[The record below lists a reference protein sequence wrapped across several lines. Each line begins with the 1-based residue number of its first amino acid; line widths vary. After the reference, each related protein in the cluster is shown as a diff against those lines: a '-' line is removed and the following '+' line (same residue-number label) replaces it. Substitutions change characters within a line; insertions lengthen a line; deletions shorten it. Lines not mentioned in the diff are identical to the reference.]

1 MIEHLNQLRDRA
13 LQALSAGNLQLQD
26 LTPLQQRNVDEVLEE
41 LRIYQAELEI
51 QNHSLLAMQADLQ
64 VSQHLYQ
71 TLFES
76 LPVAAMVLDNR
87 GVIQQV
93 NQQAMVLL
101 ALPKRKHFINH
112 SVYRYFPQQGATWL
126 AQVLTRARVSLMGE
140 QLDVFT
146 AEGTQAVAAYV
157 VKLPQHPDAIDETRF
172 ILLLADLSVE
182 IAKKEQW
189 QLFES
194 IINNSPTLIYAFDR
208 DDKCILANQKAYDYL
223 MPGEMNP
230 MIGLPR
236 STLFSAEDSAA
247 HFEYDGLIYNTEHP
261 ISYEESIQRNGKTLH
276 LLSHKFPLTN
286 LQGDI
291 YAVAGISTDITLQ
304 RESEM
309 RLKIALQVFSQ
320 GQEGI
325 IICDSNN
332 QILSVNHAFEKITGH
347 TEAQV
352 IGKNPRLL
360 GSGKHSLA
368 FYQAMW
374 QSVLDTGIWQ
384 GEIWN
389 RRKNGDTYPQFLTIS
404 VVYDHQHQPSH
415 YLGVFSD
422 ITARKLAEEEVQ
434 QLAFYDSLTGTAN
447 RFLLRERIEQT
458 LRQAV
463 RLPETAF
470 SVLFIDLDHF
480 KEVNDVFGH
489 DAGDALLKQV
499 TERIQKH
506 IREQDTLSRF
516 GGDEFVLFLNGITPN
531 QAIEKAKSLIAE
543 LLTNYWIN
551 EQQLNISASIGVV
564 HYPLHGQDYETLLK
578 HADVAMY
585 QAKHQG
591 RNAFALFDYW
601 MTQSSQEFMS
611 IDVALRQAIENQQLR
626 LAFQPQINAQTQQWV
641 GVEALL
647 RWQHPVLGDVSPSV
661 FIPVAEKSD
670 LIKDLTNWVLKESL
684 QALQTLT
691 AIKLG
696 VNTRICVNISAR
708 ELMQDDFV
716 QRIQAQFEQFPGV
729 APYRLEL
736 ELTERIA
743 IQDAQKVSN
752 VLHSLKAIGV
762 RLALDDFGVGFS
774 SLSILKILPLDVLK
788 IDMSFACGVVSHP
801 QDAAVC
807 NAIIAMANAL
817 GLQTVAE
824 GVETQAQA
832 QFFSQNGA
840 TLLQGY
846 LFAKPMFF
854 DALVT
859 CLNELNAPSQLILL
873 DSN

>member
-1 MIEHLNQLRDRA
+1 M
-13 LQALSAGNLQLQD
+13 SAGNLQLQD

-126 AQVLTRARVSLMGE
+126 AQVITRARVSLMGE

-157 VKLPQHPDAIDETRF
+157 VKLPTLPDELNEARF
-172 ILLLADLSVE
+172 ILLLADLSIEV
-182 IAKKEQW
+182 AKKEQW

-194 IINNSPTLIYAFDR
+194 IINNSPTLIYAFNR
-208 DDKCILANQKAYDYL
+208 DDQCILANQKTHDYL
-223 MPGEMNP
+223 LPGEISP
-230 MIGLPR
+230 MIGLSR
-236 STLFSAEDSAA
+236 SAMFSPEDAAA
-247 HFEYDGLIYNTEHP
+247 HFEYDGLIYHTEHP
-261 ISYEESIQRNGKTLH
+261 ITYEESVHRHGQTTH

-286 LQGDI
+286 LQGEI

-309 RLKIALQVFSQ
+309 RLRIALQVFSQ

-347 TEAQV
+347 SEKQV

-360 GSGKHSLA
+360 ASGKHSLA

-374 QSVLDTGIWQ
+374 QSVLDTGTWQ

-404 VVYDHQHQPSH
+404 VVYDHQHQPTH

-422 ITARKLAEEEVQ
+422 ITARKQAEEEVQ

-458 LRQAV
+458 IRQAL
-463 RLPETAF
+463 RAPETIF

-489 DAGDALLKQV
+489 DVGDALLKQV

-516 GGDEFVLFLNGITPN
+516 GGDEFVLFLNTITPE
-531 QAIEKAKSLIAE
+531 QAIEKAKSLITE
-543 LLTNYWIN
+543 LLINYWVN

-564 HYPLHGQDYETLLK
+564 HYPLHGQNYETLLK

-585 QAKHQG
+585 QAKHLG
-591 RNAFALFDYW
+591 RNAYAIFDDW

-611 IDVALRQAIENQQLR
+611 IDVALRQAIEHQQLQ
-626 LAFQPQINAQTQQWV
+626 LAFQPQVAPQSQQWV
-641 GVEALL
+641 GCEALL
-647 RWQHPVLGDVSPSV
+647 RWQHPVLGEVSPAV

-670 LIKDLTNWVLKESL
+670 LIKTLTDWVLKQSL

-691 AIKLG
+691 AL
-696 VNTRICVNISAR
+696 NLATNMRISVNISAR

-716 QRIQAQFEQFPGV
+716 HRIKARFNEYPAV
-729 APYRLEL
+729 APHRLEL

-743 IQDAQKVSN
+743 IQDANKVSN
-752 VLHSLKAIGV
+752 VLHRLKEIGV

-774 SLSILKILPLDVLK
+774 SLSILKSLPLDVLK
-788 IDMSFACGVVSHP
+788 IDMSFAASVATQP

-817 GLQTVAE
+817 GLETVAE
-824 GVETQAQA
+824 GVGDLEQAE
-832 QFFSQNGA
+832 FFSQQGA

-846 LFAKPMFF
+846 FFAKPMHFS
-854 DALVT
+854 ALVS
-859 CLNELNAPSQLILL
+859 CLKEPMPLNSP
-873 DSN
+873 N